1 MLAELKDIH
10 QIHDWLMKENNHKEG
25 GDNNRENTV
34 SLNVQFYAISF
45 EGADSYHGPSY
56 NLQCAKL
63 SSYRRKRPK
72 NKVIRIEK

>member
-1 MLAELKDIH
+1 
-10 QIHDWLMKENNHKEG
+10 MKENNHKEG

-72 NKVIRIEK
+72 TRLSGLKNNKDKSKKID